1 MFLSIMYYTL
11 FCDTLKIKLNYDYWK
26 QYQVIDHD
34 VVCSIDSGYFC
45 LVSVH
50 I

>member
-34 VVCSIDSGYFC
+34 VVCSRQRIF
-45 LVSVH
+45 LVSVY